1 MQLQQIDHAS
11 VNTSVNQ
18 INKSCTGCN
27 TLHTAPALLP
37 GRAPGHREGS
47 LSLGTLV
54 LALSSL
60 PSLRSLL
67 GPRRGLVQALEAVAG
82 QPLQHGEVMRSGG
95 QKVKRSGGHQSHLTS
110 RGLLLVGP
118 GGCAAVGGG
127 ERGVGAGG
135 HLAHLNTGVINS
147 WRPQPQLLSAVID
160 NSL

>member
-1 MQLQQIDHAS
+1 MHRLQHSPYIMS
-11 VNTSVNQ
+11 IS
-18 INKSCTGCN
+18 
-27 TLHTAPALLP
+27 PALLP
-37 GRAPGHREGS
+37 GRTPGHREGP

-82 QPLQHGEVMRSGG
+82 QPLHCEVMRSGG
-95 QKVKRSGGHQSHLTS
+95 QKVNRSGGHQSHLTS

-135 HLAHLNTGVINS
+135 HLAHLAGVINS